1 MHTKIAYSCTTHIR
15 VFVCNLT
22 DAWQSVAHTPWPT
35 SHWCSIKLK
44 LRFLLFHST
53 ERWILQFH
61 LHWVVAAN
69 DIVAAAISYV
79 VVVIATTHTLSF
91 ALHRTDCCILC
102 GALRMA
108 AVRSVSWLVFLLIK
122 TVCFCF
128 CVRLHTV
135 ILLHSSSCIHTYSY
149 MLPDSVFTL
158 VHFGF
163 GPFVSSTVC
172 SQSTPWN
179 FASFHRMACVI
190 GPHIPLFLVILV
202 AFHGLCSKRSGFLCP
217 FLLLIIWNVHMMFLH
232 SMSVSVYI
240 YM

>member
-1 MHTKIAYSCTTHIR
+1 MA
-15 VFVCNLT
+15 VCCSYAMTN
-22 DAWQSVAHTPWPT
+22 QSLLQHQIEVA
-35 SHWCSIKLK
+35 I
-44 LRFLLFHST
+44 F
-53 ERWILQFH
+53 I
-61 LHWVVAAN
+61 
-69 DIVAAAISYV
+69 ISLNRALNFT
-79 VVVIATTHTLSF
+79 ISF
-91 ALHRTDCCILC
+91 ALSCCCEWYCCRCHLLC
-102 GALRMA
+102 CCCNCYNSHSFICA
-108 AVRSVSWLVFLLIK
+108 APHWLLHTVRRSADGCRRSVRWLVFLLIK

-135 ILLHSSSCIHTYSY
+135 ILLHSSSYIHTYSY
-149 MLPDSVFTL
+149 MLPDSVFIL